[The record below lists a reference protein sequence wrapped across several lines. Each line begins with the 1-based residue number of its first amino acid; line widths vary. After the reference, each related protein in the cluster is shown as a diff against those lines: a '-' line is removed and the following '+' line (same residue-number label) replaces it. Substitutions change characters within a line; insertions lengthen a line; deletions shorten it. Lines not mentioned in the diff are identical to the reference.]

1 MAGVSWLAELA
12 SQSVCSRKLRGLF
25 VWRTTSELCVV
36 RSRRGASHCG
46 LRSGGACSAGAAR
59 SGQRTGSAESA
70 APGGTALHQGTE
82 ARARAIEERRE
93 LNRVAGGRATDQFC
107 RLGGDRAGSASGPGV
122 AGYFRFSRRPAERDR
137 TGPKRSGTRPE
148 ERRDRSQWLDAATG
162 VAFAGADARQEL
174 GLSRIAGADRRR
186 LYAAAVHGL
195 PLPAGAAA

>member
-12 SQSVCSRKLRGLF
+12 SQSVGSRKLRGLF

-59 SGQRTGSAESA
+59 PGQRTGSAESA

-93 LNRVAGGRATDQFC
+93 LNRVAGGRATRQFC
-107 RLGGDRAGSASGPGV
+107 GLVVEAAGSPSWAGV
-122 AGYFRFSRRPAERDR
+122 CGDLRF
-137 TGPKRSGTRPE
+137 
-148 ERRDRSQWLDAATG
+148 
-162 VAFAGADARQEL
+162 
-174 GLSRIAGADRRR
+174 
-186 LYAAAVHGL
+186 
-195 PLPAGAAA
+195 

>member
-93 LNRVAGGRATDQFC
+93 LNRVAG
-107 RLGGDRAGSASGPGV
+107 
-122 AGYFRFSRRPAERDR
+122 YFRFSRRPAERDR

-148 ERRDRSQWLDAATG
+148 ERRDRSQWLDAAAG

-186 LYAAAVHGL
+186 LYAAPVHGL
-195 PLPAGAAA
+195 PFPAGAAA